1 MAYFHELN
9 SEDLKALTAWWYWLD
24 EPGNRG
30 ERALLRRAVN
40 PEDIMLTPAFA
51 HFLQAMPD
59 RWSGSGNKAIQLSD
73 TAMVASVLARV
84 KERPEDV
91 KLSFA
96 RSLAQPKEKGGKA
109 AMSELR
115 FQQLQKSRTPDDF
128 FRRICRAVA
137 LLNGKAN
144 IASLADDILHWLR
157 EHRYGPA
164 SKAQNRLAVRWASDY
179 YAAFKE

>member
-1 MAYFHELN
+1 MAYFHVLS
-9 SEDLKALTAWWYWLD
+9 SEDDLKPLLAWWHWLD
-24 EPGNRG
+24 EPGNSG
-30 ERALLRRAVN
+30 ARALLRRAVN

-59 RWSGSGNKAIQLSD
+59 RWSGNKAIQLSD
-73 TAMVASVLARV
+73 TAMVAAVLARV
-84 KERPEDV
+84 KERPKDLE
-91 KLSFA
+91 LSFA

-144 IASLADDILHWLR
+144 IASLADDILYWLR
-157 EHRYGPA
+157 EHRDGPA
-164 SKAQNRLAVRWASDY
+164 SKAQDRLAVRWASDY
-179 YAAFKE
+179 YAVFKE